1 MPQAEPQLAPP
12 LNASGR
18 QYRVGNRMI
27 SRDPKVDARLEAEY
41 YAENQRVPRLLE
53 TKGFSVEGDELG
65 GGQIT
70 LLRARRLSG
79 GASGHMPAPAC

>member
-1 MPQAEPQLAPP
+1 MPQVEPQLAPP

-18 QYRVGNRMI
+18 QYRVGIRMI
-27 SRDPKVDARLEAEY
+27 SRDPKVDARLEAE
-41 YAENQRVPRLLE
+41 NQRVPGLLE

-70 LLRARRLSG
+70 LPRARRLSG
-79 GASGHMPAPAC
+79 GASGPMPAPAC